1 MSRAKRTSNSLDNLK
16 ARLSGMSAIDPKL
29 DLGNGITVEAAEELL
44 RSCETKL
51 QEYNTFLSVV
61 DEKQYDVE
69 KLEKEID
76 AFCVKILAS
85 AAVKYGKDSIEYEKV
100 GGTRVSD
107 IKRGKRKSDDDDKKG
122 I

>member
-1 MSRAKRTSNSLDNLK
+1 M
-16 ARLSGMSAIDPKL
+16 
-29 DLGNGITVEAAEELL
+29 
-44 RSCETKL
+44 
-51 QEYNTFLSVV
+51 
-61 DEKQYDVE
+61 E

-85 AAVKYGKDSIEYEKV
+85 GAVKYGKDSIEYEKV

-107 IKRGKRKSDDDDKKG
+107 IKRGKKKPDDDKKG